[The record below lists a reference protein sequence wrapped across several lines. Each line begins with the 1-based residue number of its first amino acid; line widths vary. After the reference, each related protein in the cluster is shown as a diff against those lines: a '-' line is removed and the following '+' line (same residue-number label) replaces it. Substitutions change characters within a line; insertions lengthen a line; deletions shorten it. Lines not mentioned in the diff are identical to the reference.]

1 MLKIQRDDII
11 IRKGILHILD
21 SNNGY
26 LGLSGTLLDMGPDLM
41 EFVRGHIF
49 KILESDDAKKCQ
61 FDGSVSPMLSLLE
74 TMEETDDES
83 FIEATRVLAENL
95 FDIMCDSGPIPSG
108 EVLCFTFLLNCVV
121 HLALL
126 KMNYKMTYVHRQD
139 EKDGNDIV
147 RQRVMPTDSA
157 KLTEAVIIDLTEYK
171 VQLAEKKYEMLNGD
185 KINYLSERFLQ
196 CYADMAPK
204 KKFQILNKV
213 ITDINNKYPED
224 GVDKRLEAKSRL
236 REEFE
241 ENQAFKVSEIGDR
254 LFGDHQEK
262 KREFDEKIERYDM
275 QYDTFTVAK
284 ENTVRK
290 LEYQMI
296 ETDTGIEIK
305 IPMEEYD
312 RKQNVEIIE
321 EPGGGSTIVIKNIEQ
336 VKIK

>member
-95 FDIMCDSGPIPSG
+95 FDIMCDSVTIPSADL
-108 EVLCFTFLLNCVV
+108 LCVTFQLNSVV

-196 CYADMAPK
+196 CYADMSPK